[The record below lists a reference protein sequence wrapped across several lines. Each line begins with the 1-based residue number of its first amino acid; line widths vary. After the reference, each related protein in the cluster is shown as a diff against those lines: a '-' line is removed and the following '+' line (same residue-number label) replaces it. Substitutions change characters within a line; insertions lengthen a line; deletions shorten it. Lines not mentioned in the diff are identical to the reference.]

1 VRSAS
6 SVSLSIAMW
15 VGMCAAVMALTQ
27 NTAAPQNNLPRGWRA
42 PTREEASGSWRQ
54 KSPTQFLK
62 VKGDFDG
69 DGRVDVAQIL
79 VDPSAGKFGL
89 FVKLGGATSGSSCAT
104 STSHFS
110 AAMGSTTLNP
120 ENTRRHV
127 ARDTVTGHVPIKS
140 RIGYNCRIPVL
151 TFSIP
156 KARTVSISGIN
167 RPRSFEKLL

>member
-1 VRSAS
+1 
-6 SVSLSIAMW
+6 MW

-89 FVKLGGATSGSSCAT
+89 FVKLGGADQWQ
-104 STSHFS
+104 
-110 AAMGSTTLNP
+110 LL
-120 ENTRRHV
+120 
-127 ARDTVTGHVPIKS
+127 RDFD
-140 RIGYNCRIPVL
+140 L
-151 TFSIP
+151 TFLGRYGIDYVKPGKYETACGEGYGDWACAHKEPDWLQLSHPGIDLFYTESSDSIHFWDQP
-156 KARTVSISGIN
+156 SKKFREIVMSD
-167 RPRSFEKLL
+167 